1 MTPAPRISPKVIF
14 CSRITHD
21 SADRVRRKAASACDG
36 SWFRRNLSGH
46 RALMLQQWR
55 LDVDHD
61 TKREIV
67 VLTLGTLA
75 AVPVVTGIG
84 LAVVAGLL
92 AW

>member
-1 MTPAPRISPKVIF
+1 M
-14 CSRITHD
+14 D
-21 SADRVRRKAASACDG
+21 SADLRSGEAARGCDG
-36 SWFRRNLSGH
+36 SWFPRNLSGH
-46 RALMLQQWR
+46 QALVLQQWR

-75 AVPVVTGIG
+75 AIPVVTSIG